1 MSDELRARLFAV
13 SAERESF
20 RRVVE
25 LSRMS
30 GPGSVLEAARE
41 TVVGIGLARVSPR
54 GLLLKTVEY
63 DLRLLGVR
71 LGGLGEIKGVEAAE
85 RFGVIFLNAI
95 FNFFKLCLTL
105 LALFFIASSFSWAL
119 GGGECSNVLVGC

>member
-1 MSDELRARLFAV
+1 MSDELRARLFTV
-13 SAERESF
+13 SVERESF
-20 RRVVE
+20 RRVAE

-41 TVVGIGLARVSPR
+41 TVVGIGLARVSQR

-71 LGGLGEIKGVEAAE
+71 VRGLGESKGVDATD
-85 RFGVIFLNAI
+85 RLGVILLNAI
-95 FNFFKLCLTL
+95 FNFLKLCLTL
-105 LALFFIASSFSWAL
+105 LALFFTASSFSLAL
-119 GGGECSNVLVGC
+119 EVGECCDVLVGC